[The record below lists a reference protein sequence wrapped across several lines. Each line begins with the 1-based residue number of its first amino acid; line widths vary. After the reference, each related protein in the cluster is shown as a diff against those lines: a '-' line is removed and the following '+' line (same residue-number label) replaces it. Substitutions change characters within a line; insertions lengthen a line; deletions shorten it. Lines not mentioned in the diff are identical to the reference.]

1 MEIFSLSAMHIRMV
15 HKKFNKFYGNRHI
28 PFSQNSYCGKQL
40 ISTLKEVGNFLKAY
54 LNCDIKIYCKD
65 LLVARHA

>member
-1 MEIFSLSAMHIRMV
+1 MKIFSLSDMHIKMV